1 VKKKRCGRELKEQIN
16 GYFKMRSHGYFFNL
30 NFRFNKEINN
40 FKQASQQRNQ
50 EFWGEAEQGLI
61 LPKLDAVES
70 SW

>member
-1 VKKKRCGRELKEQIN
+1 
-16 GYFKMRSHGYFFNL
+16 MRSHGYFFNL